1 MICNSEA
8 GVSCVCTITTRDR
21 IGVSSLIDQDICM
34 ALITFSLVPMLVP
47 RTIIGKNRLLRGKF
61 LTKMTVMAYHV

>member
-8 GVSCVCTITTRDR
+8 GVSCVCTIATIDC

-34 ALITFSLVPMLVP
+34 ALITFSLVPMLIP